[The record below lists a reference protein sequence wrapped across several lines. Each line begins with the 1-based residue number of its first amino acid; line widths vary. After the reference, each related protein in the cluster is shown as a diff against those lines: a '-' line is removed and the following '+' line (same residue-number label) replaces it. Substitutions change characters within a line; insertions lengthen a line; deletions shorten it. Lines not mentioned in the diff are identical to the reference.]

1 MGMIAEIAQ
10 GEEGAVKAADS
21 LFGGPTR
28 PEPTLDDLMNR
39 VGADFTLGY
48 MQQGAMRDRIRDVQ
62 ALPGN
67 SVATPV
73 YGIRGAIGAGLRAI
87 ADRYFTPKP
96 LSQDN
101 IPGYRRIGQ

>member
-1 MGMIAEIAQ
+1 MSMLVEFS
-10 GEEGAVKAADS
+10 VKEADS
-21 LFGGPTR
+21 LFGGPAAVQ
-28 PEPTLDDLMNR
+28 PTLDDLLLR
-39 VGADFTLGY
+39 VGGDFSYNHIQKRRLE
-48 MQQGAMRDRIRDVQ
+48 DRVRAAQ

-87 ADRYFTPKP
+87 ADKYFTPRP

>member
-1 MGMIAEIAQ
+1 MSMLAEL
-10 GEEGAVKAADS
+10 GVEKRADG
-21 LFGGPTR
+21 LFGGPSA
-28 PEPTLDDLMNR
+28 PSPTLDDLLNQ
-39 VGADFTLGY
+39 VGADFTYNCL
-48 MQQGAMRDRIRDVQ
+48 QQQSLRNQIRAVQ
-62 ALPGN
+62 AMPGN

-73 YGIRGAIGAGLRAI
+73 SSVRGMIGDGLRAL